1 MNPLVDS
8 VHPDRWKK
16 NVKLSLIIFA
26 TTLSS
31 VLLLGI
37 PILAID
43 LHRQK
48 LTVPVFS
55 RFYASVTAKLL
66 PVNIVSES

>member
-1 MNPLVDS
+1 MR
-8 VHPDRWKK
+8 PDRWKK

-26 TTLSS
+26 ITLSS

-43 LHRQK
+43 LHR
-48 LTVPVFS
+48 
-55 RFYASVTAKLL
+55 
-66 PVNIVSES
+66 